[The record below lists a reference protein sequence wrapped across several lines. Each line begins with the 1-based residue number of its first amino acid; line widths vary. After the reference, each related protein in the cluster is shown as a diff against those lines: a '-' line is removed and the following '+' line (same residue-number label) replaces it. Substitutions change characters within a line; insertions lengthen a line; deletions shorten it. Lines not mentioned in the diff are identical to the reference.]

1 MAESRKRQTP
11 TKKHLARMERER
23 IQRRYLVIGALI
35 VGLAVFVLVGFG
47 ILQQMVLQP
56 RQPVATVG
64 DETITSRDFSQ
75 RVRYQRRQLVQQY
88 LNTYQTMQLFG
99 GGDQN
104 TQAFFV
110 QNLRQIE
117 FQLDPVTLGQQVLN
131 TMVED
136 VLIRQ
141 EAAKRN
147 ISLSEE
153 EVDKALQEAFGY
165 YPEGEAPTPTPPPTT
180 APTSTLSPMQ
190 LALVPPTPTP
200 TEVITSTAE
209 VTSTNAAEAT
219 SEVAPTPS
227 GPSTEAT
234 DARTTETDVPVA
246 PETGTPV
253 PTPTPFT
260 LEAFQQNYADFLEV
274 LEDEINFS
282 EQQLREV
289 IESQLYREKVF
300 EAVTA
305 DLARAQEQVW
315 ARHILVEDQETAEEV
330 LARLEAGDDFARL
343 AAENSTDESN
353 KEQGGDLGWFP
364 LARMAPEFEKVAFSL
379 GIGEI
384 SDPVQT
390 QFGWHIIQV
399 LGHEER
405 PLSDSEY
412 RQMRQEYFSDWL
424 TQQRSASDV
433 VTFEYWRDSVPSEPT
448 IPPEVLQSVP
458 S

>member
-1 MAESRKRQTP
+1 MAESRKRLTP
-11 TKKHLARMERER
+11 TKKHLARLERER
-23 IQRRYLVIGALI
+23 IQRRYLVIGALL
-35 VGLAVFVLVGFG
+35 VGLTVFALVGFG
-47 ILQQMVLQP
+47 ILQQVVLQP

-64 DETITSRDFSQ
+64 DETITSREFSQ

-117 FQLDPVTLGQQVLN
+117 FQLDPVTLGEQVLN

-136 VLIRQ
+136 ILIRQ
-141 EAAKRN
+141 EAAKRV
-147 ISLSEE
+147 ITVSAE
-153 EVDKALQEAFGY
+153 EVDKALEEAFGY
-165 YPEGEAPTPTPPPTT
+165 YPEGQAPTPTPPPTA
-180 APTSTLSPMQ
+180 APTSTLSPTQ

-200 TEVITSTAE
+200 TGVITSTAE
-209 VTSTNAAEAT
+209 LTPTLTAEAT
-219 SEVAPTPS
+219 SGVAPTHS
-227 GPSTEAT
+227 GTSTA
-234 DARTTETDVPVA
+234 ATDVPA
-246 PETGTPV
+246 TGTPA
-253 PTPTPFT
+253 PTPTAYT
-260 LEAFQQNYADFLEV
+260 LEVFQQNYADFLEV
-274 LEDEINFS
+274 LEDEIDFS

-305 DLARAQEQVW
+305 DLERTQEQVW
-315 ARHILVEDQETAEEV
+315 ARHILVADQETAEEV
-330 LARLEAGDDFARL
+330 LARLEAGDDFAKL
-343 AAENSTDESN
+343 AAEYSTDESN
-353 KEQGGDLGWFP
+353 KDQGGDLGWFP
-364 LARMAPEFEKVAFSL
+364 IARMAPEFEKVAFNL
-379 GIGEI
+379 GIGRI

-390 QFGWHIIQV
+390 QFGWHIIQA

-405 PLSDSEY
+405 PLSDSEFG
-412 RQMRQEYFSDWL
+412 QIRQEYFSDWL
-424 TQQRSASDV
+424 AQQRSASDV
-433 VTFEYWRDSVPSEPT
+433 ATFDYWRDRVPSEPT

>member
-1 MAESRKRQTP
+1 MAESRKRLTP
-11 TKKHLARMERER
+11 TKKHLARLERER
-23 IQRRYLVIGALI
+23 IQRRYLVIGALL
-35 VGLAVFVLVGFG
+35 VGLTVFALVGFG
-47 ILQQMVLQP
+47 ILQQVVLQP
-56 RQPVATVG
+56 RQPVAAVG
-64 DETITSRDFSQ
+64 DETITSREFSQ

-117 FQLDPVTLGQQVLN
+117 FQLDPVTLGEQVLN

-136 VLIRQ
+136 ILIRQ
-141 EAAKRN
+141 EAAKRV
-147 ISLSEE
+147 ITVSAE
-153 EVDKALQEAFGY
+153 EVDKALEEAFGY
-165 YPEGEAPTPTPPPTT
+165 YPEGQAPTPTPPPTA
-180 APTSTLSPMQ
+180 APTSTLSPTQ

-209 VTSTNAAEAT
+209 LTPTITAEAT
-219 SEVAPTPS
+219 SGVAPAPSGTSTAATDVPATGTPAPTP
-227 GPSTEAT
+227 TAY
-234 DARTTETDVPVA
+234 
-246 PETGTPV
+246 
-253 PTPTPFT
+253 T
-260 LEAFQQNYADFLEV
+260 LEVFQQNYADFLEV
-274 LEDEINFS
+274 LEDEIDFS

-305 DLARAQEQVW
+305 DLERTQEQVW
-315 ARHILVEDQETAEEV
+315 ARHILVADQETAEEV
-330 LARLEAGDDFARL
+330 LARLEAGDDFAKL
-343 AAENSTDESN
+343 AAEYSTDESN
-353 KEQGGDLGWFP
+353 KDQGGDLGWFP
-364 LARMAPEFEKVAFSL
+364 IARMAPEFEKVAFNL
-379 GIGEI
+379 GIGRI

-390 QFGWHIIQV
+390 QFGWHIIQA

-405 PLSDSEY
+405 PLSDSEFG
-412 RQMRQEYFSDWL
+412 QIRQEYFSDWL
-424 TQQRSASDV
+424 AQQRSASDV
-433 VTFEYWRDSVPSEPT
+433 ATFDYWRDRVPSEPT

>member
-1 MAESRKRQTP
+1 MAESRKRLTP
-11 TKKHLARMERER
+11 TKKHLARLERER
-23 IQRRYLVIGALI
+23 IQRRYLVIGALL
-35 VGLAVFVLVGFG
+35 VGLTVFALVGFG
-47 ILQQMVLQP
+47 ILQQVVLQP

-64 DETITSRDFSQ
+64 DETITSREFSQ

-117 FQLDPVTLGQQVLN
+117 FQLDPVALGQQVLN

-136 VLIRQ
+136 ILIRQ
-141 EAAKRN
+141 EAAKRV
-147 ISLSEE
+147 ITVSAE
-153 EVDKALQEAFGY
+153 EVDKALEEAFGY
-165 YPEGEAPTPTPPPTT
+165 YPEGQAPTPTPPPTA
-180 APTSTLSPMQ
+180 APTSTLSPTQ

-209 VTSTNAAEAT
+209 LTPTITAEAT
-219 SEVAPTPS
+219 SGVAPAPSGTSTAATDVPATGTPAPTP
-227 GPSTEAT
+227 TAY
-234 DARTTETDVPVA
+234 
-246 PETGTPV
+246 
-253 PTPTPFT
+253 T
-260 LEAFQQNYADFLEV
+260 LEVFQQNYADFLEV
-274 LEDEINFS
+274 LEDEIDFS

-305 DLARAQEQVW
+305 DLERTQEQVW
-315 ARHILVEDQETAEEV
+315 ARHILVADQETAEEV
-330 LARLEAGDDFARL
+330 LARLEAGDDFAKL
-343 AAENSTDESN
+343 AAEYSTDESN
-353 KEQGGDLGWFP
+353 KDQGGDLGWFP
-364 LARMAPEFEKVAFSL
+364 IARMAPEFEKVAFNL
-379 GIGEI
+379 GIGRI

-390 QFGWHIIQV
+390 QFGWHIIQA

-412 RQMRQEYFSDWL
+412 RQMGQEYFSDWL
-424 TQQRSASDV
+424 AQQRSASDV
-433 VTFEYWRDSVPSEPT
+433 ATFDYWRDRVPSEPT